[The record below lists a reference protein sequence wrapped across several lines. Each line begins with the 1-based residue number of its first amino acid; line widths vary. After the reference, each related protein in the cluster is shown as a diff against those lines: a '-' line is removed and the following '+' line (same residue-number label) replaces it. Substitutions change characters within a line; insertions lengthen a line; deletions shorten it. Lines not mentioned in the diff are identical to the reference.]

1 MVFCFF
7 DPLEGFVDR
16 VCRCVVRGASLAL
29 LFAVVV
35 TPRLPAADDVVSAED
50 RGEAYYHFA
59 LGHLYHQFA
68 QQFMRPEYVDRAV
81 EEYLAALEAD
91 SGSTLIRVELI
102 NLYAGANRLDEA
114 VAVAE
119 EIFATNPDNVEVRR
133 LLGRIYHSY
142 ATRGRQGRNPE
153 GRQGTNPELIQ
164 KAVEQFEKL
173 VELEPD
179 NPENHVGL
187 GTLYR
192 TTEELDKAETSIKR
206 ALDLDPSQTDA
217 KAALAYVLMQS
228 GKMGDAI
235 SALEEIVESGGDNHQ
250 HLEMLADAYAQT
262 GRYRDASAMYARRLQ
277 TLSAQGGSSED
288 VLRVL
293 QSLADSLFLSRQFGA
308 ALKNYDALLRV
319 DPGKAEYLLKISQIE
334 GIRENFPK
342 AWEALDRARELEPES
357 LRVQLQA
364 INLFEAQGRVEEAVE
379 AISASLE
386 STRRAEYPR
395 PERDQRALLLER
407 LGALKRDLD
416 DTQGAVAAF
425 REIGELLPDSKPHI
439 AWQVVETW
447 RLARDYS
454 RAEQEARKAVSEFGQ
469 DFVLVERL
477 ASILADRGKTKES
490 IQVIEKLLTN
500 QPSDFDALLAMART
514 YEKARQFQSA
524 AKMIDR
530 ASKLAETDRA
540 RISVLFAYGSV
551 HERAKEFDLAESKFR
566 ELLKIDPNNAGALN
580 YLGYMFADRSVHLD
594 EAHDLIQRAL
604 DIEPDNGAYLD
615 SLGWVYYRQNKLDLA
630 VKFLERSLQKYRNDP
645 IIHSHLGDA
654 YFKQG
659 RVESAKEH
667 WRRGLEEWK
676 RSAPAERDS
685 NEIENLRRKLSDLNL
700 SMVEDDSKAKKKG
713 SVER

>member
-1 MVFCFF
+1 MVFCFS
-7 DPLEGFVDR
+7 DPPEGFKGG
-16 VCRCVVRGASLAL
+16 VCRRVLLGMCVAL
-29 LFAVVV
+29 LLAVAAA
-35 TPRLPAADDVVSAED
+35 PRLSAADGAVTAEN
-50 RGEAYYHFA
+50 RSEAYYHFA

-68 QQFMRPEYVDRAV
+68 QQFMRPEYVERAI

-91 SGSTLIRVELI
+91 PGSTLIRIELI
-102 NLYAGANRLDEA
+102 NLYAGANRLDDA

-119 EIFATNPDNVEVRR
+119 KVFAENPGNVEVRR

-142 ATRGRQGRNPE
+142 ATRGRRGINQ
-153 GRQGTNPELIQ
+153 ELLQ
-164 KAVEQFEKL
+164 KAIQQFERL

-192 TTEELDKAETSIKR
+192 AAQELDKAEESIER
-206 ALDLDPSQTDA
+206 ALDLDPAQTDA
-217 KAALAYVLMQS
+217 KAALADVLMQS
-228 GKMGDAI
+228 GNMRDAI
-235 SALEEIVESGGDNHQ
+235 SVLEEIVESGGDNHQ
-250 HLEMLADAYAQT
+250 HVERLADAYAQT
-262 GRYRDASAMYARRLQ
+262 GLYRDAAGMYARRLQ
-277 TLSAQGGSSED
+277 TLSAQGGSSEN
-288 VLRVL
+288 VLRVV
-293 QSLADSLFLSRQFGA
+293 QRLADSLLLSRQFGA
-308 ALKNYDALLRV
+308 ALKNYEALLRL

-334 GIRENFPK
+334 VIRENFPK
-342 AWEALDRARELEPES
+342 AWEALERARELEPEA
-357 LRVQLQA
+357 LQVQLQA
-364 INLFEAQGRVEEAVE
+364 INLLEAQGKIEEAVE
-379 AISASLE
+379 VLSASLE

-416 DTQGAVAAF
+416 DTQGAIAAF
-425 REIGELLPDSKPHI
+425 QEIGELMPDSKPHM
-439 AWQVVETW
+439 AAQVVETW

-454 RAEQEARKAVSEFGQ
+454 RAEQEARKAVSKFGQ
-469 DFVLVERL
+469 DFVLVEQL
-477 ASILADRGKTKES
+477 GSILADRGKTRES
-490 IQVIEKLLTN
+490 IQVIERLLTN
-500 QPSDFDALLAMART
+500 GPSDFDALLAMART
-514 YEKARQFQSA
+514 YEKARQFETA
-524 AKMIDR
+524 ATMIDR
-530 ASKLAETDRA
+530 ASKLAQTDRA
-540 RISVLFAYGSV
+540 RINVLFAYGSLY
-551 HERAKEFDLAESKFR
+551 ERAKEFDRAESKFR

-630 VKFLERSLQKYRNDP
+630 VKFLERSLRQYRNDP

-676 RSAPAERDS
+676 RSAPAERDPS
-685 NEIENLRRKLSDLNL
+685 EIENLRRKLSDLNL
-700 SMVEDDSKAKKKG
+700 SMVEDDSKAKKNG